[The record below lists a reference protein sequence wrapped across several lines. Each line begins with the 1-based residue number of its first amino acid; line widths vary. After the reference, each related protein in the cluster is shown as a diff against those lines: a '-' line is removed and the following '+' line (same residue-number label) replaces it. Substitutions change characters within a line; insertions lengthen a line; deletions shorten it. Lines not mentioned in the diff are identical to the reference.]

1 MIIYQKRVYPEDL
14 EANPQVYYMFSDND
28 KRSGHWKFRDHKN
41 FLGIRIKNDE
51 HSFDNSYWS
60 DTTYEDN
67 ISKIQMDFKK
77 VQDILKQF
85 IPVIYSEQTFNL
97 NISEYQIK
105 SPKTYE
111 YFAKKFDLIQRHIFT
126 TQNVWNT
133 TV

>member
-14 EANPQVYYMFSDND
+14 ESNPQVYYLFSDND
-28 KRSGHWKFRDHKN
+28 KRNGHWKFRENKN

-51 HSFDNSYWS
+51 HSFDDSYWS

-85 IPVIYSEQTFNL
+85 IPVVYSDQTFNL

-105 SPKTYE
+105 SPKTYK
-111 YFAKKFDLIQRHIFT
+111 YFAKKFDLIQKHIFT
-126 TQNVWNT
+126 TQNVWNNNI
-133 TV
+133 